1 MKTDNYKLALFVPE
15 KESQMPCDKCPITD
29 ICHAYNSYLVYNEKI
44 LEEIYSLVENKL
56 IEANVN
62 TIKKNKKFGR

>member
-1 MKTDNYKLALFVPE
+1 MHGLMKEEQEMIA
-15 KESQMPCDKCPITD
+15 
-29 ICHAYNSYLVYNEKI
+29 KI